1 VTRIANLAGRA
12 ALIADEGGIDVERAS
27 DGVFG
32 ADPQSLY
39 DRWSE
44 FLLWVGR
51 LPAPDEGF
59 DYRALPDSE
68 LLSPAPWPA
77 QVFGI
82 GLNYRDHVAETG
94 MQAPSRV
101 AAFTKFPTCIVGG
114 FHEVEL
120 PEGTVDYEVELVV
133 VMGKRAYRVADWEA
147 WSYVAGVTVGQD
159 LSERILQREA
169 GNQFCLGKSFPGFGP
184 MGPWLVTPDELT
196 EPDDMALSCSL
207 NGEVM
212 QDGRTSDMV
221 FSVSRLI
228 EELSSVVPLLP
239 GDVIFTGTPAGV
251 GWVRQPP
258 RFLQPGD
265 VLESTIEGIGTIR
278 NKMVSAG

>member
-1 VTRIANLAGRA
+1 MTRIANLAGRA
-12 ALIADEGGIDVERAS
+12 VLVTDEGGIDIETAS
-27 DGVFG
+27 GGVFG

-44 FLLWVGR
+44 LGTWVER
-51 LPAPDEGF
+51 LRPPADGF
-59 DYRALPDSE
+59 DYRALPESE

-94 MQAPSRV
+94 MQLPSRV
-101 AAFTKFPTCIVGG
+101 ATFTKFPTCIVGG

-120 PEGTVDYEVELVV
+120 PEGSVDYEVELVV
-133 VMGKRAYRVADWEA
+133 IMGRRAHRVADWEA
-147 WSYVAGVTVGQD
+147 WSHVAGVTVGQD

-196 EPDDMALSCSL
+196 QPDDMALSCTL

-228 EELSSVVPLLP
+228 EELSAIVPLLP

-278 NKMVSAG
+278 NKMVSR